1 MTNLWNNPNV
11 PHKGWLIAGNAEDGG
26 SPIYRCQMCN
36 KPDIRY
42 LHPVTHPDYGDL
54 IVGSECA
61 DKMTADARAKYERH
75 NLEKT
80 KNRLKHFVDNGWD
93 KLAANVWTRTYQ
105 HHWNIQVIKLNDYY
119 RYVVHG
125 NIRPWHF
132 KTLDAAKIA
141 VFEYIKKQTEPH
153 R

>member
-1 MTNLWNNPNV
+1 MTNLWNNPSI
-11 PHKGWLIAGNAEDGG
+11 PHRGWLIAGNAVDGG
-26 SPIYRCQMCN
+26 SPVHRCEMCN

-61 DKMTADARAKYERH
+61 DKMTMDARAKYERH

-80 KNRLKHFVDNGWD
+80 KNKRQHFIRNGWQQTH
-93 KLAANVWTRTYQ
+93 KNVWQRTY
-105 HHWNIQVIKLNDYY
+105 HHSWDVKIINHNNYY
-119 RYVVHG
+119 RYCVLN

-132 KTLDAAKIA
+132 KTLDDAKNAA
-141 VFEYIKKQTEPH
+141 FDYINKLSQKPG
-153 R
+153 